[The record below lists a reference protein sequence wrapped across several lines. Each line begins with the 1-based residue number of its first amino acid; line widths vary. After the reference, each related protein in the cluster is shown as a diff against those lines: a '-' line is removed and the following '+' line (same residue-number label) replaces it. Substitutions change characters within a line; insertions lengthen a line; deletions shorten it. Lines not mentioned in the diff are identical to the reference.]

1 MGNKWNYQPEQLIN
15 NNKPIPLNILQKC
28 LEKKTAICKILTG
41 NENGGSGFFCKL
53 NLKNE
58 TIIGLLTNNHVLNE
72 DKIKLGSKI
81 EIEHNK
87 KKKVIEITKNRFTFT
102 NEKYDYTC
110 IEIFKNDNINNYFE
124 IDGNID
130 TDNPDEQYKDQ
141 EIIMV
146 QYPKLEEASFASG
159 KVNSIKKNY
168 KIFHSISTEGG
179 SSGSPII
186 LMSGSLKIIGIHC
199 GKLKKDKNLNRGNYM
214 KVILEDIQ
222 QHFINN
228 KLNLEEIKN
237 IYKWELR

>member
-53 NLKNE
+53 NLKNKS
-58 TIIGLLTNNHVLNE
+58 IIALLTNNHVLNE
-72 DKIKLGSKI
+72 EKIKLGSKI

-87 KKKVIEITKNRFTFT
+87 EKKVIEITKNRFTCT

-110 IEIFKNDNINNYFE
+110 IEIFKNENYNNYFE

-130 TDNPDEQYKDQ
+130 TDNPNEQYKDQ
-141 EIIMV
+141 EIMMV
-146 QYPKLEEASFASG
+146 QYPNLEEASFANG
-159 KVNSIKKNY
+159 KVNSIENNY
-168 KIFHSISTEGG
+168 QIFHTIPAERG

-199 GKLKKDKNLNRGNYM
+199 GKAINQKRGTYI
-214 KVILEDIQ
+214 KVILEDIE
-222 QHFINN
+222 QHFS
-228 KLNLEEIKN
+228 KG
-237 IYKWELR
+237 YKWELR